1 MQYDY
6 AGLGWRF
13 LAALIDGV
21 VLAIPNLL
29 IVFLLGGATTTGL
42 ELEGPPAVVAMSAMM
57 AIGLGYFIGMETAR
71 GATLGKMALG
81 LRVVMAN
88 GAHVDVRASAVRNV
102 LRIVDGLC
110 CYLVGAILVLQ
121 SPRGQRLGDRI
132 AGTVVVRRVATSQ

>member
-13 LAALIDGV
+13 LAVLIDGV

-29 IVFLLGGATTTGL
+29 IIFLLGGATTSGF
-42 ELEGPPAVVAMSAMM
+42 ELEGAPAAVAMFASL

-81 LRVVMAN
+81 LRVVMAT
-88 GAHVDVRASAVRNV
+88 GAQVDVRASALRNV

-121 SPRGQRLGDRI
+121 SPRRQRLGDRV
-132 AGTVVVRRVATSQ
+132 AGTLVVRRVATSE